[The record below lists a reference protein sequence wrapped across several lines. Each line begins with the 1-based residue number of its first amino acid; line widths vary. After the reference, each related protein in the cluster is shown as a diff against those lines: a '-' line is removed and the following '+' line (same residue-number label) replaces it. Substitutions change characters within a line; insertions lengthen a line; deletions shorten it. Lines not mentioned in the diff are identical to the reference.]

1 MQSPDRHLSAAQS
14 PDHCCL
20 TSTQKEEL
28 PVCSQVCLDEAGNC
42 HLCLTAQTHFMQI
55 SPAGQVCF
63 DVHRICR
70 CLISF
75 CATSVRACVHACVL
89 MSADVQQKTKT
100 FIHRNSDSRSL
111 AANHRAQY
119 WGLSSNHSAL
129 SFRLNG

>member
-20 TSTQKEEL
+20 TSRRNSQL
-28 PVCSQVCLDEAGNC
+28 VCAQVCLDEAGNC
-42 HLCLTAQTHFMQI
+42 HPCLTAQTHFMQI

-75 CATSVRACVHACVL
+75 CATSVRACVRVL
-89 MSADVQQKTKT
+89 IMSTDVQQKTKT